1 MLKLRTV
8 FSYWLNDRLRDEFVK
23 EDTRVLVG
31 FKFPTFLRISARI
44 SQRPVHK
51 LKTFFSPDIFL
62 NNFKFYIQ
70 SKLSKFP
77 IKNNDRKR
85 KLKIVEYT
93 APWSTILGMDKLG
106 ILILALLCHVD
117 QSNRY
122 YITLILN

>member
-44 SQRPVHK
+44 SQRSVHK
-51 LKTFFSPDIFL
+51 LNTFFSPDIFL

-70 SKLSKFP
+70 SKLSNFP

-85 KLKIVEYT
+85 KLKIVDIQHHGPLY
-93 APWSTILGMDKLG
+93 
-106 ILILALLCHVD
+106 
-117 QSNRY
+117 
-122 YITLILN
+122 